1 MGLSSLLALRSDP
14 SIEFNYLY
22 KYYTG
27 ITLALGGRKY
37 NICSHWAGGGGGR
50 MATSIKKKKLNK
62 VGAELRYRSPRPG
75 LTMTGLEMVSRK
87 AANQRG
93 NGWST
98 LVLYVCMYVS
108 VCPKLSNVI
117 YLLRA

>member
-50 MATSIKKKKLNK
+50 MATSIKKKSLTRLELNLDT
-62 VGAELRYRSPRPG
+62 GARDP
-75 LTMTGLEMVSRK
+75 
-87 AANQRG
+87 A
-93 NGWST
+93 
-98 LVLYVCMYVS
+98 
-108 VCPKLSNVI
+108 
-117 YLLRA
+117 